1 MFNFR
6 DSRTGSRTLASSVL
20 VASLLH
26 STALHAASPELP
38 RQVVDTAMPTPTGKT
53 ITVSAGGD
61 FQAALNTA
69 ALGDVIVLQA
79 GATYSGPFTLPNKSG
94 SGWII
99 VRSSADSSLP
109 APGTRVAPTD
119 ATNMAKI
126 LAPTDSSPAVQTA
139 AIESAARE
147 VLGGAARASTHTKP
161 PLWDGRA
168 AQRVVDVL
176 SGVAVRRAK
185 TRDPV
190 TDVPSQSRASDSS
203 I

>member
-1 MFNFR
+1 MTKASPSRGLARPLAGRTCAGGRNGSKMFNFR
-6 DSRTGSRTLASSVL
+6 VSRTGRRTLASSVL

-99 VRSSADSSLP
+99 VRSSSASLP
-109 APGTRVAPTD
+109 APGTRVGPAD
-119 ATNMAKI
+119 AANLAKI
-126 LAPTDSSPAVQTA
+126 LAPSDSTPAVQTVA
-139 AIESAARE
+139 GAHHYRFIGIEF
-147 VLGGAARASTHTKP
+147 T
-161 PLWDGRA
+161 
-168 AQRVVDVL
+168 
-176 SGVAVRRAK
+176 
-185 TRDPV
+185 
-190 TDVPSQSRASDSS
+190 SS
-203 I
+203 